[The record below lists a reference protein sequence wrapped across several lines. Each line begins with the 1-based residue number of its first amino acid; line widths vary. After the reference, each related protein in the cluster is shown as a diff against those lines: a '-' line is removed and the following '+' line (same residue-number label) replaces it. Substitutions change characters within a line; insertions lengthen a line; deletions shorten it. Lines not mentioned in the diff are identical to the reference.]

1 MIKAKR
7 FWFGAA
13 LAAAAVVVAV
23 AAVLLLLHSAWFHEK
38 VRQRIVQE
46 VERATGGRAEIGQF
60 RFDPQRLHAEVSRF
74 VLHGKESPAEPPLF
88 SAGSIGV
95 DFRILSFVR
104 RDIVLTRVA
113 LERPELNIT
122 VYPDGST
129 NLPEPAV
136 KRERRGPVQQF
147 LALAIRYFQIREGLV
162 RINERRLPVELS
174 GENLAAQLFYHA
186 QDPHYSGQLSF
197 RKLHAAAAGR
207 TLPAFD
213 ADLTLTLDERRLRLQ
228 PAKFASRGS
237 SLEAEAVLENLL
249 APRIQASFDAY
260 LEAQEWFPPAN
271 SAAVSGKVRLTGEFS
286 LEDKNHYSA
295 RGNASAPSLFV
306 QASGVRTSA
315 SDVAAQF
322 QLAPDR
328 LELRGLRLSTLGG
341 TLRGAAS
348 LLEWKSFR
356 WSGQAEGISLAA
368 LARLRNI
375 QADSWQGS
383 LSGPVEV
390 QGEIT
395 PKGPARLKAAGTLTI
410 QATAADRPVEGF
422 LAFAYD
428 QGSAALQLRDS
439 WLSSPAT
446 KLHFDGTLQNEL
458 RLSAATTDLADV
470 AAAASLAGAA
480 LPSPLPVRLQ
490 GGTARFD
497 GSVYGDLSSPRIR
510 GSLSASNL
518 SYEGHIFERLQAAV
532 EATKDSLQ
540 AGGLNIV
547 YKGARLEG
555 SARIGLTEWKAG
567 ADSPIRGSF
576 RLRGLSLEPLL
587 EETGRKVDLHGLLNG
602 DFQLAGTVGAPRLS
616 GQASL
621 DAGEA
626 YGLKLDAARASL
638 LLDGRTLT
646 LGPIQL
652 QSGKARLQGRLA
664 FESNAENW
672 RTGTLRFEIAARDWK
687 LSQLR
692 GFTGVRAAVDG
703 EAALT
708 LEGEAAAAGQ
718 LRLTLLHGTG
728 SVRNVTIEKR
738 PAGQLDFSL
747 ETQGDLLELTGS
759 GKAAGAPVNVRARAR
774 LHGDYPAE
782 GELRFGQ
789 IALSTLYGLRGDKT
803 DEPLPLELFADGKVL
818 FSTQLLKPEAW
829 KAEVELP
836 VVILQPQAGEPN
848 GALRLTSAAPVR
860 ISVNPKQAS
869 IQRAQFSG
877 AGGSLEAS
885 GRLVF
890 GSRGPQ
896 YDLRMIGN
904 VNLEVLR
911 NFDRNITASG
921 ASEVDLSLRGPL
933 RQPDLYGRLRLKD
946 ASVYLRGIP
955 NGIDGA
961 NGEIFL
967 FRDRATIER
976 LTARTGGGTVSLSGF
991 IGFASER
998 PFYQIKALARQVR
1011 VRYPE
1016 GISTTFDATLEL
1028 RGTAQ
1033 RSLLTGS
1040 ASVIRSSISPN
1051 LDFASV
1057 FGRPAQPFAPPAS
1070 PNELLSG
1077 MQLDVSVTT
1086 APNARFENSLAR
1098 NLQAEADLR
1107 IQGTPYK
1114 PVLLG
1119 RISVNQGEINFLGNR
1134 YRISR
1139 GDITFANPFRVEPL
1153 LDLDL
1158 NTRVRGI
1165 EVTMNFSGPVD
1176 KLNVTYRSDP
1186 PLQVNEIIA
1195 LLAVGRTPSS
1205 DPAVLARQTQ
1215 ADQSWQQ
1222 IGASTLIG
1230 AAFETLEGGRLQRFF
1245 GVSRIKIDPNLTG
1258 LSRVPEAQITLEQQ
1272 VSRDITFT
1280 YVTNLAQEQQQLVRV
1295 EWNLSRQWSL
1305 LAVRDENGL
1314 FSLEVQFRR
1323 QFR

>member
-1 MIKAKR
+1 VSKAKR

-13 LAAAAVVVAV
+13 LAAAVVLL
-23 AAVLLLLHSAWFHEK
+23 AAAAALLLLHSAWFHEK

-46 VERATGGRAEIGQF
+46 VERATGGRTEIGQF
-60 RFDPQRLHAEVSRF
+60 RFDPRRLHAEVSRF

-88 SAGSIGV
+88 SAGSIAV

-104 RDIVLTRVA
+104 RDIVLTRVT
-113 LERPELNIT
+113 LHRPEFNLT

-136 KRERRGPVQQF
+136 KRERRDPVQQF
-147 LALAIRYFQIREGLV
+147 LALSIRHFQTHEGLI

-186 QDPHYSGQLSF
+186 QDPHYTGRLSF
-197 RKLHAAAAGR
+197 RKLYIAAAGR
-207 TLPAFD
+207 RLPAFD
-213 ADLTLTLDERRLRLQ
+213 ADLSLTLDQRRLRLQ
-228 PAKFASRGS
+228 PAKFASQGS

-249 APRIQASFDAY
+249 APRIQASFDAH
-260 LEAQEWFPPAN
+260 LDAQEWFPPAKDV
-271 SAAVSGKVRLTGEFS
+271 AVSGEVRLTGQFS
-286 LEDKNHYSA
+286 LEDKSHYSA
-295 RGNASAPSLFV
+295 RGNASAPSLSI
-306 QASGVRTSA
+306 QASGIRTSA
-315 SDVAAQF
+315 SNATAQF

-328 LELRGLRLSTLGG
+328 LELHGLRFSALDG

-348 LLEWKSFR
+348 LLEWRRFL
-356 WSGQAEGISLAA
+356 WSGEVEGISLAA

-390 QGEIT
+390 QGDIT
-395 PKGPARLKAAGTLTI
+395 AKGPARLKASGELNVQGSAKH
-410 QATAADRPVEGF
+410 RPVEGF
-422 LAFAYD
+422 LAFAFD
-428 QGSAALQLRDS
+428 QDSSQLQLRDS
-439 WLSSPAT
+439 WLASPAT
-446 KLHFDGTLQNEL
+446 KLYFDGTLQNEL
-458 RLSAATTDLADV
+458 RLSAATTDLADI
-470 AAAASLAGAA
+470 AAAASLAGAE
-480 LPSPLPVRLQ
+480 LPTPLPVRLQ

-497 GSVYGDLSSPRIR
+497 GSIYGDLSNPRIR
-510 GSLSASNL
+510 GSLAVSNL
-518 SYEGHIFERLQAAV
+518 SYEKHTFERLQAAV
-532 EATKDSLQ
+532 EVTKDSFQ
-540 AGGLNIV
+540 ASGLSIL

-555 SARIGLTEWKAG
+555 SGRIGLMEWKPT
-567 ADSPIRGSF
+567 DESPIRGSF

-587 EETGRKVDLHGLLNG
+587 AETGRKVDLRGLLNG
-602 DFQLAGTVGAPRLS
+602 DFQLAGTIGALRLS

-621 DAGEA
+621 DAAEA
-626 YGLKLDAARASL
+626 YGQKLEAARVSL
-638 LLDGRTLT
+638 RLDGRTLS
-646 LGPIQL
+646 LDPVQL
-652 QSGKARLQGRLA
+652 QSGKARLLGRLS
-664 FESNAENW
+664 FESNAESW
-672 RTGTLRFEIAARDWK
+672 RNGTLRFEMAARDWK

-692 GFTGVRAAVDG
+692 GFTSVQSAVDG
-703 EAALT
+703 DAALT
-708 LEGEAAAAGQ
+708 LEGEAAVGEQ

-738 PAGQLDFSL
+738 PAGQLDFTL

-789 IALSTLYGLRGDKT
+789 IALSTIYGLSGAKT
-803 DEPLPLELFADGKVL
+803 DQPLPLELFADGRVF

-848 GALRLTSAAPVR
+848 GALRLTSTAPVR
-860 ISVNPKQAS
+860 ILMNPKQATV
-869 IQRAQFSG
+869 QRAQFSG
-877 AGGSLEAS
+877 AGSSLEAS

-890 GSRGPQ
+890 ASRGPQ
-896 YDLRMIGN
+896 YDLRLIGN

-976 LTARTGGGTVSLSGF
+976 LTARTGGGAVSLSGF

-1040 ASVIRSSISPN
+1040 ASVIRSSISPS
-1051 LDFASV
+1051 LDFASL

-1176 KLNVTYRSDP
+1176 KLNLTYRSDP

-1195 LLAVGRTPSS
+1195 LLAVGRAPSA
-1205 DPAVLARQTQ
+1205 DPALLARQTQ
-1215 ADQSWQQ
+1215 SDQSWQQ